1 VRHAIMILGV
11 ALIMAAI
18 AILGHDC
25 QASLE
30 RGAWSSTTIVEALN
44 ALQLKD
50 NVFEAINEV
59 QVVRSILSLP
69 FFVVSMI
76 TGVMAFSLGCI
87 LGVG

>member
-1 VRHAIMILGV
+1 
-11 ALIMAAI
+11 
-18 AILGHDC
+18 
-25 QASLE
+25 LE